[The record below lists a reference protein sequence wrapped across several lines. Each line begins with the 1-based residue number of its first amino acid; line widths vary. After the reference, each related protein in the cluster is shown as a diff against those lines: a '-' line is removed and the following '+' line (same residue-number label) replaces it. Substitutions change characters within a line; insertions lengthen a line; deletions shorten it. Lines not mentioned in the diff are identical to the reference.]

1 MDIKQL
7 SGDMNSKRCGTKN
20 SLIRLSGVAVFTLIA
35 ASNHNKV
42 EVSHP
47 NILFAIAD
55 DASWKHFGA
64 YGCKWV
70 RTPAFDRVAQ
80 RGILFTNAYTS
91 NAKSAPSRASIL
103 TGRNSWQ
110 LEEACNHS
118 PHFPAKFKT
127 YAEALGENGYFVGS
141 VAKGFAPGDPGKI
154 NGKDRELTGP
164 KFDQFKTTPPTKGIS
179 TIDYAK
185 NFDAFLEARPKD
197 KPFCFWYGSH
207 EPHRSYEFK
216 SGIKK
221 GGKTISEIDEVPAF
235 WPDVD
240 TVRTDMLDYAF
251 EIEYFDNQLQ
261 KMLQKLEEIG
271 ELENTIVVV
280 TADNGMPFPRIKGQ
294 EYEYSNHLPLAIS
307 WPKGIRKPG
316 RVVNDFVSFID
327 FAPTFLELAGLTAA
341 QAKMQPVT
349 GKSLADIFYSE
360 KERNVNPERDF
371 VLIGKER
378 HDVGRPN
385 DEGYP
390 IRGIIRDHF
399 LYIKNFKPER
409 WPVGNPET
417 GYLNCDGSPTKTYIL
432 DTRRKKGKKEYWQLN
447 FGKRVAEEFYNI
459 QEDPYCM
466 KNLAENPTYN
476 DLKQKLKEEMTQKL
490 IEQADPRILGNGDI
504 FDHYEYSGKAKNYY
518 NRYMN
523 GEKVTADWV
532 NESDYDTD
540 LKDH

>member
-1 MDIKQL
+1 MKRIINLLMFSAVISSGTAAEKNIKQ
-7 SGDMNSKRCGTKN
+7 K
-20 SLIRLSGVAVFTLIA
+20 
-35 ASNHNKV
+35 
-42 EVSHP
+42 P

-70 RTPAFDRVAQ
+70 KTPAFDRVANE
-80 RGILFTNAYTS
+80 GILFTNAYTP
-91 NAKSAPSRASIL
+91 NAKCAPSRSCIL

-110 LEEACNHS
+110 LEEAANHS

-141 VAKGFAPGDPGKI
+141 VAKGWSPGDPGKI
-154 NGKDRELTGP
+154 NGKMRELAGP
-164 KFDQFKTTPPTKGIS
+164 KFDLLKTTPPTNGIS
-179 TIDYAK
+179 NIDYAG
-185 NFDAFLEARPKD
+185 NFNAFLEARPKD

-207 EPHRSYEFK
+207 EPHRSYEFE

-221 GGKTISEIDEVPAF
+221 GGKNISEIDEVPPF

-240 TVRTDMLDYAF
+240 SVRTDMLDYAF
-251 EIEYFDNQLQ
+251 EIEYFDSQLQ
-261 KMLQKLEEIG
+261 KMLQKLDEIG
-271 ELENTIVVV
+271 ELDNTIVIV

-294 EYEYSNHLPLAIS
+294 EYEYSNHLPLAIR
-307 WPKGIRKPG
+307 WPNGIKKPG
-316 RVVNDFVSFID
+316 RIVDDIVNFID
-327 FAPTFLELAGLTAA
+327 FVPTYLELAGLTAD
-341 QAKMQPVT
+341 QVGMQPVT
-349 GKSLADIFYSE
+349 GKSLTDILYSE
-360 KERNVNPERDF
+360 KQGIVNPERNF

-409 WPVGNPET
+409 WPQGNPET

-432 DTRRKKGKKEYWQLN
+432 DTRRKKEQLEYWQLS
-447 FGKRVAEEFYNI
+447 FGKRVAEELYNI

-466 KNLAENPTYN
+466 KNLADVTSYAGI
-476 DLKQKLKEEMTQKL
+476 KQKLEEEMVQRLT
-490 IEQADPRILGNGDI
+490 EQADPRILGNGDI
-504 FDHYEYSGKAKNYY
+504 FDHYEYAGKAKNYY
-518 NRYMN
+518 NRFMN
-523 GEKVTADWV
+523 GEKVPADWV
-532 NESDYDTD
+532 NESDYDED
-540 LKDH
+540 LKGK